1 MCFEDPDTAAKA
13 VEEMNEKEFDGQKI
27 YVAEAL
33 KRQQLVKE
41 ILKFKNAKKRCNLF
55 VKGFP
60 PDTDEAKLTE
70 LFEGITS
77 PGAIEKIRIEMDRDE
92 PNKAKYAFICFKN
105 HDFANQVKSKIANNP
120 QQLFGG
126 SRLSIN
132 NYEPKEI
139 RMIQQAEARDK
150 ADYSNAI

>member
-1 MCFEDPDTAAKA
+1 
-13 VEEMNEKEFDGQKI
+13 MNEKEFDGQKI

-33 KRQQLVKE
+33 KKQQLAKE

-70 LFEGITS
+70 LFEGLTQ
-77 PGAIEKIRIEMDRDE
+77 PGAIESLRLERD
-92 PNKAKYAFICFKN
+92 KSDLTIAKYAFICFKSP
-105 HDFANQVKSKIANNP
+105 DLANLVKQKIATNP

-132 NYEPKEI
+132 SYEPKEM

-150 ADYSNAI
+150 ADYSNAIS

>member
-1 MCFEDPDTAAKA
+1 MKSVFVQKVISKKLEVPNRLLAFVCFEDPDTAAKA

-33 KRQQLVKE
+33 KKQQLDKE

-70 LFEGITS
+70 FFEGLTH
-77 PGAIEKIRIEMDRDE
+77 PKAIE
-92 PNKAKYAFICFKN
+92 
-105 HDFANQVKSKIANNP
+105 S
-120 QQLFGG
+120 L
-126 SRLSIN
+126 RL
-132 NYEPKEI
+132 E
-139 RMIQQAEARDK
+139 RDK
-150 ADYSNAI
+150 TDLT